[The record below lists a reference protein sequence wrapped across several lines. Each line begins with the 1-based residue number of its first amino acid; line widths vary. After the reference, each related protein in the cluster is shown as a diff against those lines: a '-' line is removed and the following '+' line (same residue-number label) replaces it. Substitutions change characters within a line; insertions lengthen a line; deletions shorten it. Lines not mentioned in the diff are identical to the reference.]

1 MTAKKKSK
9 GFLDGFFSKSE
20 KIERIIANI
29 ICILTFCS
37 FAFVS
42 LYSIFQTSVINPDK
56 YSSEVILYKEDNVIL
71 NIIVVALFLLLLYK
85 LGDAYDFFSKI
96 SLFACEIAVF
106 VIPLTLGVIWVLSVK
121 TIPAADSMNV
131 FESAVGAV
139 KGDYTAFQSNNLFY
153 NHDFYSNNSY
163 YFFYPFQLGIVFIS
177 ELLYH
182 IFGTETAIPL
192 EILNVF
198 CCAMSYLAIAKISR
212 LVFKRRSVEFITIL
226 LLIGCFQP
234 VFFTAFPYGNIIGMC
249 CAVWAAYFLIRYFQ
263 EGKYLLFIP
272 IGVLLTVA
280 VLAKYNN
287 MIYLIAFAITL
298 IVHAIRKKKWQSLA
312 VVLALVILCTGVS
325 KLIIFSYEQRS
336 KTEFKDGVSQTL
348 YLDMGLNESWMAP
361 GWYTKLGLE
370 TYLNSN
376 FDSAAANKTAKADIG
391 KRLDKF
397 FSDPAYAYD
406 FFSKKIVSQWNEPT
420 YESIW
425 VSKVKSHYEEIGSF
439 ATSVYDKSWGQ
450 FFDLYFNEYMQLVF
464 VMFSGGILM
473 LFIRKKTNIETILLP
488 LVLLGGFTYHLLFEG
503 KSQYVLTYIILL
515 LPYAAYFAISLP
527 EIRLKEKLKK
537 SSQLAA
543 KQDAAD

>member
-1 MTAKKKSK
+1 
-9 GFLDGFFSKSE
+9 
-20 KIERIIANI
+20 
-29 ICILTFCS
+29 
-37 FAFVS
+37 
-42 LYSIFQTSVINPDK
+42 
-56 YSSEVILYKEDNVIL
+56 
-71 NIIVVALFLLLLYK
+71 
-85 LGDAYDFFSKI
+85 
-96 SLFACEIAVF
+96 
-106 VIPLTLGVIWVLSVK
+106 
-121 TIPAADSMNV
+121 
-131 FESAVGAV
+131 
-139 KGDYTAFQSNNLFY
+139 
-153 NHDFYSNNSY
+153 
-163 YFFYPFQLGIVFIS
+163 
-177 ELLYH
+177 
-182 IFGTETAIPL
+182 
-192 EILNVF
+192 
-198 CCAMSYLAIAKISR
+198 
-212 LVFKRRSVEFITIL
+212 
-226 LLIGCFQP
+226 
-234 VFFTAFPYGNIIGMC
+234 
-249 CAVWAAYFLIRYFQ
+249 
-263 EGKYLLFIP
+263 
-272 IGVLLTVA
+272 
-280 VLAKYNN
+280 
-287 MIYLIAFAITL
+287 
-298 IVHAIRKKKWQSLA
+298 
-312 VVLALVILCTGVS
+312 
-325 KLIIFSYEQRS
+325 
-336 KTEFKDGVSQTL
+336 
-348 YLDMGLNESWMAP
+348 MGLNESWMAP

-376 FDSAAANKTAKADIG
+376 FDSTAANKTAKADIG

-537 SSQLAA
+537 SSQQAA